1 MKIPVLLL
9 VLNSILL
16 NLGLNFS
23 LYYVTAGKN

>member
-1 MKIPVLLL
+1 MKIPVLLH

-16 NLGLNFS
+16 NLGFNFS